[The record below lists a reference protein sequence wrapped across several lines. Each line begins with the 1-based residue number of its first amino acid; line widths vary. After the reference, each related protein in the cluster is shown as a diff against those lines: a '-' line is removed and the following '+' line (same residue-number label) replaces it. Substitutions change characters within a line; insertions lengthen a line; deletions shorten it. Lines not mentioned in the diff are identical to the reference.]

1 MLQNAV
7 VNPDSHGPLFKEWL
21 YSRISGSGKSAP
33 GEYLSETVG
42 ISEVLR
48 SDEVHRHSE
57 KVFWAMRCT
66 LVAIGRIIEAESM
79 LSKIKNGRNLKG
91 NTLV

>member
-1 MLQNAV
+1 MVILQN
-7 VNPDSHGPLFKEWL
+7 LWIRK
-21 YSRISGSGKSAP
+21 ISAGGK
-33 GEYLSETVG
+33 YLSETVG

-66 LVAIGRIIEAESM
+66 LVAIVRIIEAESM
-79 LSKIKNGRNLKG
+79 LSKIKYRRKG